1 MNEELTPQKERFLR
15 EVEHQLL
22 RKELDVRLL
31 EDGLVHVSWNEKRS
45 ARLTETASSA
55 SDQRIS
61 QDRK

>member
-31 EDGLVHVSWNEKRS
+31 EDGLVHVGTKSRS